1 MKVQNINVTQYKNM
15 TQYKNISVKES
26 DIFKFEDSEQKV
38 DKSKYKDYNYNKN
51 IEGQGKKD
59 SDSNDESNDNQD
71 KVTSEIVVNPS
82 GMRTLLML
90 RNSKV
95 FSSVDLGML
104 NNVINEQTKG
114 EVSSE
119 ILAEPFNLES
129 IK

>member
-1 MKVQNINVTQYKNM
+1 MKVQNINV

-38 DKSKYKDYNYNKN
+38 DKSNYKDYNYNKN

>member
-1 MKVQNINVTQYKNM
+1 MKVQNINV

>member
-1 MKVQNINVTQYKNM
+1 MKVQNKNV

>member
-1 MKVQNINVTQYKNM
+1 MKVQNINVTQYKN
-15 TQYKNISVKES
+15 ISVNES

-59 SDSNDESNDNQD
+59 LDSNDESNDNQD
-71 KVTSEIVVNPS
+71 NVTSEIVVNPS

-104 NNVINEQTKG
+104 SNVINEQTKG

-119 ILAEPFNLES
+119 ILVEPFNLES